1 MTHVEMLYDL
11 LPPPQAISPVWVWP
25 NLSSGR
31 FGRLHSS
38 VPCSSKS
45 STEAEGSFVPIALL
59 PPVMIIAEK
68 RKKLP
73 YGFMVFYLLRKL

>member
-38 VPCSSKS
+38 APCSSKS

-59 PPVMIIAEK
+59 PPVMIIAGK
-68 RKKLP
+68 N
-73 YGFMVFYLLRKL
+73 V

>member
-31 FGRLHSS
+31 FGRLHIS

-45 STEAEGSFVPIALL
+45 STGGSPVPVL
-59 PPVMIIAEK
+59 PPVMNITEK
-68 RKKLP
+68 TI
-73 YGFMVFYLLRKL
+73 YD